1 MNETMLPLKPGM
13 NEVILPLK
21 PGKAGSS

>member
-1 MNETMLPLKPGM
+1 M

-21 PGKAGSS
+21 PGINETMLPLKPGKALL